1 MVYCINVYL
10 DSFNNIY
17 LIKGYVNFY
26 IELKPNLL
34 PLNVENSDIQWTKLY
49 ILLQTRQKCYV
60 SFWLYFTPCYNSEKK
75 PLLHKVRVPSG
86 FVNVMPYVRSILRAS
101 FFFPIVLF
109 FNLST
114 SNALKTFYLVK
125 ATHRVSLIFSF
136 ILLVEVKYI
145 NIFYKMCS

>member
-26 IELKPNLL
+26 IELKHNLL
-34 PLNVENSDIQWTKLY
+34 PLIAENSGIQLTKLY
-49 ILLQTRQKCYV
+49 ISLQTRQKCYV

-75 PLLHKVRVPSG
+75 PLPHKVRAPSG
-86 FVNVMPYVRSILRAS
+86 FINVMPYVRSILRVS
-101 FFFPIVLF
+101 FFFYIVLI

-114 SNALKTFYLVK
+114 SSASKTFYLVK
-125 ATHRVSLIFSF
+125 AHFFFHFAGRGKVH
-136 ILLVEVKYI
+136 ILYNVLLAL
-145 NIFYKMCS
+145 FLF